1 MFLDQQRLWLWS
13 AIHPPLASP
22 ISAVFPSLFQLHVL
36 ENATSNTGK
45 TSTELKT
52 FSSNFFQICRLY
64 KNHISWATGIG
75 LALAVNMAG
84 PGPSLA
90 FFSIHTRFLGEPTWS
105 VALNIHC
112 RNSLVVQWLRLCAPN
127 AGGLGSIPGQGT
139 RSHTLQER
147 SKILRA
153 ETKSMHAA
161 SKGPTRCS
169 KGPTCCSEDR
179 KSCILQSRPVSS
191 LLP

>member
-1 MFLDQQRLWLWS
+1 MSVYISGNSQILKGFYA
-13 AIHPPLASP
+13 AIPLALNVSG
-22 ISAVFPSLFQLHVL
+22 SAKALALVSRPPSSDFTHLCCLPKPSQLHVL

-52 FSSNFFQICRLY
+52 FSSSFCQICRLF

-127 AGGLGSIPGQGT
+127 AGDLGSIPGQGT

-147 SKILRA
+147 
-153 ETKSMHAA
+153 
-161 SKGPTRCS
+161 
-169 KGPTCCSEDR
+169 
-179 KSCILQSRPVSS
+179 
-191 LLP
+191 